1 MAAGKKYLRCGCP
14 ACGNVLTYPDYS
26 AGGTSVCDKC
36 GKSVRLPAAPKAAP
50 PAPPAAPRSTSPPP
64 QPPRPTRS
72 STAPPPRRGFLR
84 FVLWAMNLGVVA
96 AVVIFALN
104 REQPTTSEPS
114 EQPAPITNQ
123 ISPPPVVAQAT
134 TNETSPATNLPS
146 ALPPQTNIVTI
157 TNVVTV
163 TNEPIA
169 ARPVPPTTNSSP
181 GTNTP
186 GAITNAP
193 SAGAGTNSLA
203 VLGLAIERPRGNK
216 GSRLTYVTG
225 VLQNQSDRKRFGVR
239 IDLNL
244 LDRARNNVG
253 MATDYTPVIEPK
265 GTWRFRAL
273 VLDARAVGASVA
285 AIREDQ

>member
-50 PAPPAAPRSTSPPP
+50 PAPVAAVKPAA
-64 QPPRPTRS
+64 
-72 STAPPPRRGFLR
+72 APPPKPGPPAPSRSEPPKKRGGFLR
-84 FVLWAMNLGVVA
+84 FVLWTLNLAVLA
-96 AVVIFALN
+96 AVAIVFLKRGEHETPEKSPESAPL
-104 REQPTTSEPS
+104 
-114 EQPAPITNQ
+114 PA
-123 ISPPPVVAQAT
+123 
-134 TNETSPATNLPS
+134 PATNPIP
-146 ALPPQTNIVTI
+146 ATTVVATPPPATNTNTPPPPPPPQTNIVTI

-163 TNEPIA
+163 TNRPPPNTSPPA
-169 ARPVPPTTNSSP
+169 AP
-181 GTNTP
+181 TNTT
-186 GAITNAP
+186 ATNTTP
-193 SAGAGTNSLA
+193 IPAGTNSLA
-203 VLGLAIERPRGNK
+203 VLGLSIERPRGNK

-239 IDLNL
+239 IELNL

-265 GTWRFRAL
+265 ATWRFRAL

-285 AIREDQ
+285 AIKEDQ